1 MTTALEAADLGRKY
15 LINWGLRHCSFEVP
29 AGSIAGL
36 VGPNG
41 AGKSTLLRLAAGVA
55 KPSEGS
61 VRVFGD
67 SVDPNSSAFLA
78 RVGYLDQLR
87 PLYKQFRVEEML
99 KWGEKL
105 NSSWDMANATR
116 WLTDLDI
123 PLDWKVSLLSS
134 GQQAQ
139 VALAVCMGKSSDLLL
154 LDEPLASLDPL
165 ARQGV
170 TQMLLDSV
178 AEKGTTVVLS
188 SHIVSELEP
197 ICDYLIILSKSK
209 VQVSATTESLL
220 ASHHLLVGPQGSR
233 GFDAVTIVSSKIAG
247 RQATLL
253 AEGDPGPLGEDWQVL
268 RPSLDE
274 IVLAYLAKSSSKSA
288 RSSKVPVA
296 AIEGEQS

>member
-1 MTTALEAADLGRKY
+1 MTNALETEDLGRRY
-15 LINWGLRHCSFEVP
+15 LINWGLRHCTFEVP
-29 AGSIAGL
+29 EGSIAGL

-41 AGKSTLLRLAAGVA
+41 AGKSTLIRLAAGVA

-61 VRVFGD
+61 VRVFGQTA
-67 SVDPNSSAFLA
+67 DPNSAAFLA

-99 KWGEKL
+99 KWAEKL
-105 NSSWDMANATR
+105 NTSWDMENATR

-139 VALAVCMGKSSDLLL
+139 VALAVCMGKSSNLLL
-154 LDEPLASLDPL
+154 LDEPFASLDPL

-178 AEKGTTVVLS
+178 AEKGTTVLLS

-220 ASHHLLVGPQGSR
+220 ANHHVLIGPHGSHE
-233 GFDAVTIVSSKIAG
+233 FDPVIVVSSKIAG

-253 AEGDPGPLGEDWQVL
+253 VEGDPGPLGDDWQVL

-274 IVLAYLAKSSSKSA
+274 IVLAYLAKSSARPA
-288 RSSKVPVA
+288 RSSKVPVTA
-296 AIEGEQS
+296 NEGEPS

>member
-1 MTTALEAADLGRKY
+1 
-15 LINWGLRHCSFEVP
+15 
-29 AGSIAGL
+29 
-36 VGPNG
+36 
-41 AGKSTLLRLAAGVA
+41 
-55 KPSEGS
+55 
-61 VRVFGD
+61 
-67 SVDPNSSAFLA
+67 
-78 RVGYLDQLR
+78 
-87 PLYKQFRVEEML
+87 
-99 KWGEKL
+99 
-105 NSSWDMANATR
+105 MANATR

-233 GFDAVTIVSSKIAG
+233 GFDAVVQDRRAPSDIAG
-247 RQATLL
+247 
-253 AEGDPGPLGEDWQVL
+253 GG
-268 RPSLDE
+268 
-274 IVLAYLAKSSSKSA
+274 
-288 RSSKVPVA
+288 
-296 AIEGEQS
+296 